1 MVAGTS
7 LRGRVAA
14 GWARAESTVSRLL
27 LLAVFAVGLIA
38 QFVKPVGDALEGKAY
53 IGGALLSLV
62 GYVLYSEVQ
71 RLNTAHE
78 TQRELTESLR
88 DMIQRLSSAQQ
99 PGAGAQVTP
108 EALVEKFR
116 EALRDG
122 EEVEFAVIG
131 FTGET
136 FAPPLKQLLG
146 SLPRNSDRKVTV
158 RVLVPDFAQEIQVPG
173 LIRADGKITDALG
186 FRRHLV
192 EQIGGYEAELR
203 GMKRRMQHN
212 GQGRLLVDFRVMH
225 MSPSLKL
232 YLINNEQAFEGI
244 YDKIELRPDEYSP
257 DAQEGDQLL
266 DLIGHDSLLTHWHR
280 DDGRRAREI
289 IDRRRKFFDTLWNA
303 AHGLSANALTGDPNG
318 SSAAS

>member
-1 MVAGTS
+1 M
-7 LRGRVAA
+7 
-14 GWARAESTVSRLL
+14 
-27 LLAVFAVGLIA
+27 
-38 QFVKPVGDALEGKAY
+38 GDALEGKAY

-78 TQRELTESLR
+78 AQREMTETLR
-88 DMIQRLSSAQQ
+88 DMIERLSSSQQ

-122 EEVEFAVIG
+122 EEVDFAVIG

-146 SLPRNSDRKVTV
+146 SLPRNSDRKVNV

-173 LIRADGKITDALG
+173 LIRADGKVTDAVG
-186 FRRHLV
+186 FRRYLV
-192 EQIGGYEAELR
+192 QQISGYEAELKR
-203 GMKRRMQHN
+203 MKGRMQHH
-212 GQGRLLVDFRVMH
+212 GQGRLSIEFRVMH

-232 YLINNEQAFEGI
+232 YLINSDQVFEGI
-244 YDKIELRPDEYSP
+244 YDKIELRPDEYSS
-257 DAQEGDQLL
+257 DVREGDQLL

-289 IDRRRKFFDTLWNA
+289 IDRRRTFFDTLWNA
-303 AHGLSANALTGDPNG
+303 AHGLPANSLTGDPNG